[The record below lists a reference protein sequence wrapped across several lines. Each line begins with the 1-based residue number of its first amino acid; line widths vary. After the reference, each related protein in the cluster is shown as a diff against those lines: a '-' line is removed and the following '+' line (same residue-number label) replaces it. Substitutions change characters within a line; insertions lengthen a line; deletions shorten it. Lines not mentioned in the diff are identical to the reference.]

1 MAYTRTM
8 GLDVGSVTVGIAV
21 SDLLGITAQSLKTL
35 RINEDAG
42 NYGFDELLPIIQE
55 QDVTTV
61 VIGLPKNMD
70 NSIGPRAEASLRYG
84 ELLQERAP
92 ELTIHYQDERLT
104 TSQAERLLIEEFN
117 ASRQKRREV
126 IDQMAAV
133 LILQNYLDSQ

>member
-35 RINEDAG
+35 RINEDEG
-42 NYGFDELLPIIQE
+42 NYGFDELLPIILE

>member
-35 RINEDAG
+35 RINEDEG

-92 ELTIHYQDERLT
+92 ELTIYYQDERLT

>member
-8 GLDVGSVTVGIAV
+8 GLDVGSATVGIAV

-35 RINEDAG
+35 RINEDEG

-117 ASRQKRREV
+117 ASRKKRREV

>member
-35 RINEDAG
+35 RINEDEG

-117 ASRQKRREV
+117 ASRKKRREV

>member
-35 RINEDAG
+35 RINEDEG

-104 TSQAERLLIEEFN
+104 TSQAERLLIEEFD
-117 ASRQKRREV
+117 ASRKKRREV

>member
-35 RINEDAG
+35 RINEDEG